1 MTSSMNACTPLT
13 FSTLYSL
20 RILPRE
26 WHYPQWADLPNPIN
40 IGKIISHGH
49 ARGHFVGAP
58 RFCQADSEHRLSQ
71 LFMNCVCSMRTLTAT
86 VVYKL
91 CGHKELC
98 RLEYPV
104 DSEVQ

>member
-40 IGKIISHGH
+40 IGKIISRRR
-49 ARGHFVGAP
+49 ARGHLVGAP
-58 RFCQADSEHRLSQ
+58 RFCQADNEPRL
-71 LFMNCVCSMRTLTAT
+71 LMNCVCSMRTLTTT
-86 VVYKL
+86 VVCEL

-104 DSEVQ
+104 DSEIQ